1 MIEVLLRPGDSGDLV
16 NQVITSLNRIGLLH
30 STPENYDNSV
40 ADAVAL
46 FQQQRGLT
54 STGNVNNQTFQ
65 ALEEARWKLGD
76 RSLKV
81 DSPMMRGD
89 DVATLQSRLIE
100 MGFNPG
106 RVDGIY
112 GNVTENA
119 VKEFQKSV
127 GVKVD
132 GICGPGTV
140 ISLMRLMRTVTGGAP
155 TQLRDQAVREKRGP
169 ALADKVIVLDPSS
182 RSDIAEIVYD
192 IAQKIEGRLI
202 ALGVS
207 VFLSRSATSTPSEAE
222 RIAMANSTEADL
234 VISLSID
241 KYKNEKAEGI
251 STYFYGSELHG
262 IHSIVGERFATIVQR
277 ELVARTDLLNARTHA
292 KTWDLLRLT
301 KAPAVRLELGY
312 ITNRKDA
319 SRLADN
325 HFRDVIAEGLVV
337 AIQRLYL
344 SAEEDAKTG
353 TLRIEDL
360 RRAGI
365 RR

>member
-1 MIEVLLRPGDSGDLV
+1 ME
-16 NQVITSLNRIGLLH
+16 
-30 STPENYDNSV
+30 ST
-40 ADAVAL
+40 
-46 FQQQRGLT
+46 
-54 STGNVNNQTFQ
+54 
-65 ALEEARWKLGD
+65 
-76 RSLKV
+76 
-81 DSPMMRGD
+81 
-89 DVATLQSRLIE
+89 ATT
-100 MGFNPG
+100 
-106 RVDGIY
+106 
-112 GNVTENA
+112 TENA

-207 VFLSRSATSTPSEAE
+207 VFLSRSATSAPSEAE
-222 RIAMANSTEADL
+222 RISMANSTEADL

>member
-1 MIEVLLRPGDSGDLV
+1 MIKPGDRGDVVTVVTNTLHR
-16 NQVITSLNRIGLLH
+16 LGLI
-30 STPENYDNSV
+30 SSPTDTFTPEVSQ
-40 ADAVAL
+40 AVRA
-46 FQQQRGLT
+46 FQQERGLKI
-54 STGNVNNQTFQ
+54 TGEIDLGTH
-65 ALEEARWKLGD
+65 AAIEEARWKLGD

-81 DSPMMRGD
+81 EAPQMRGD
-89 DVATLQSRLIE
+89 DVATLQSRLID

-112 GNVTENA
+112 GPTTESA

-127 GVKVD
+127 GVKID

-140 ISLMRLMRTVTGGAP
+140 IALMRLMRTVTGGAP
-155 TQLRDQAVREKRGP
+155 TQLRDQAIREKRGP

-182 RSDIAEIVYD
+182 RSDISD
-192 IAQKIEGRLI
+192 ITFDLAQKIEGR
-202 ALGVS
+202 
-207 VFLSRSATSTPSEAE
+207 
-222 RIAMANSTEADL
+222 
-234 VISLSID
+234 
-241 KYKNEKAEGI
+241 KAEGL

-262 IHSIVGERFATIVQR
+262 IHSVVGEKFATIVQR
-277 ELVARTDLLNARTHA
+277 ELVARTDLLNARTQA

-301 KAPAVRLELGY
+301 KAPTVLLELGY
-312 ITNRKDA
+312 RTNPKDA
-319 SRLADN
+319 SRLADP

-360 RRAGI
+360 RKAGI

>member
-1 MIEVLLRPGDSGDLV
+1 MIKPGDCGDVVTAVTNTLHR
-16 NQVITSLNRIGLLH
+16 LGLIAEPTDIF
-30 STPENYDNSV
+30 SEEV
-40 ADAVAL
+40 ASAVRA
-46 FQQQRGLT
+46 FQQERGLRV
-54 STGNVNNQTFQ
+54 TGEIDVGTH
-65 ALEEARWKLGD
+65 AAIEEARWKLGD

-81 DSPMMRGD
+81 DSPLMRGD
-89 DVATLQSRLIE
+89 DVAALQSRLID

-106 RVDGIY
+106 RVDGIF
-112 GNVTENA
+112 GPTTESA

-127 GVKVD
+127 GVKID

-140 ISLMRLMRTVTGGAP
+140 MSLMRLMRTVTGGAP

-182 RSDIAEIVYD
+182 RDDIAEIVYD

-207 VFLSRSATSTPSEAE
+207 VFLSRSSQSTPSESE
-222 RIAMANSTEADL
+222 RIALANSTDADL
-234 VISLSID
+234 VITLSVD
-241 KYKNEKAEGI
+241 KYPNDKAEGI

-277 ELVARTDLLNARTHA
+277 ELVARTDLLNARTHS

-301 KAPAVRLELGY
+301 KAPTVRIELGY
-312 ITNRKDA
+312 ATNPKDA
-319 SRLADN
+319 SRLNDS
-325 HFRDVIAEGLVV
+325 HFRDVIAEGVVV

>member
-1 MIEVLLRPGDSGDLV
+1 MIKPGDRGDVVTAVTNTLHR
-16 NQVITSLNRIGLLH
+16 LGLIAAP
-30 STPENYDNSV
+30 TDTFTEEV
-40 ADAVAL
+40 ASAVRA
-46 FQQQRGLT
+46 FQQERGLRV
-54 STGNVNNQTFQ
+54 TGEIDLGTH
-65 ALEEARWKLGD
+65 AAIEEARWKLGD
-76 RSLKV
+76 RSLVV
-81 DSPMMRGD
+81 DSPLMRGD
-89 DVATLQSRLIE
+89 DVATLQSRLID

-112 GNVTENA
+112 GLITEKA

-127 GVKVD
+127 GVTID

-140 ISLMRLMRTVTGGAP
+140 MSLMRLMRTVTGGAP

-182 RSDIAEIVYD
+182 RADIAEIVYD

-202 ALGVS
+202 ALGVT
-207 VFLSRSATSTPSEAE
+207 VFLSRSATAKPNESE
-222 RIAMANSTEADL
+222 RITLSNSTDADL

-241 KYKNEKAEGI
+241 KYKNVSAEGL

-301 KAPAVRLELGY
+301 KAPTVLLELGY
-312 ITNRKDA
+312 ITNPKDA
-319 SRLADN
+319 SRLADS

>member
-1 MIEVLLRPGDSGDLV
+1 MIKPGDRGDVVTAVTNTLHR
-16 NQVITSLNRIGLLH
+16 LGLIA
-30 STPENYDNSV
+30 TPTDTFTEDV
-40 ADAVAL
+40 ARAVRA
-46 FQQQRGLT
+46 FQQERGLRVSGEIDIGT
-54 STGNVNNQTFQ
+54 H
-65 ALEEARWKLGD
+65 AAIEEARWKLGD
-76 RSLKV
+76 RSLMV
-81 DSPMMRGD
+81 NSPVMRGD
-89 DVATLQSRLIE
+89 DVATLQSRLID

-112 GNVTENA
+112 GPATEGA

-140 ISLMRLMRTVTGGAP
+140 MSLMRLMRTVTGGAP

-182 RSDIAEIVYD
+182 RSDVAEIVYD

-207 VFLSRSATSTPSEAE
+207 VFLSRSAQSTPSESD
-222 RIAMANSTEADL
+222 RIALANSTEADL
-234 VISLSID
+234 VISLSVD
-241 KYKNEKAEGI
+241 KYPNGKAEGI

-277 ELVARTDLLNARTHA
+277 ELVARTDLLNARTHS

-301 KAPAVRLELGY
+301 KAPTVRIELGY
-312 ITNRKDA
+312 ATNPKDA
-319 SRLADN
+319 SRLADS
-325 HFRDVIAEGLVV
+325 HFRDVIAEGVVV

>member
-1 MIEVLLRPGDSGDLV
+1 MIKPGDRGDVVTAVTNTLHR
-16 NQVITSLNRIGLLH
+16 LGLI
-30 STPENYDNSV
+30 SAPNDTFTEDV
-40 ADAVAL
+40 ASAVRA
-46 FQQQRGLT
+46 FQQERGLRV
-54 STGNVNNQTFQ
+54 TGEIDLGTH
-65 ALEEARWKLGD
+65 AAIEEARWKLGD

-81 DSPMMRGD
+81 DSPPMRGD
-89 DVATLQSRLIE
+89 DVAALQSRLID

-112 GNVTENA
+112 GAITESA

-127 GVKVD
+127 GVTID

-140 ISLMRLMRTVTGGAP
+140 MSLMRLMRTVTGGAP

-182 RSDIAEIVYD
+182 RSDIAETVYD

-207 VFLSRSATSTPSEAE
+207 VFLSRSATSSPNESE
-222 RIAMANSTEADL
+222 RIALANSTDADL

-241 KYKNEKAEGI
+241 KYKNAKAEGL

-277 ELVARTDLLNARTHA
+277 ELVARTDLLNSRTHA

-301 KAPAVRLELGY
+301 KAPTVLLELGY
-312 ITNRKDA
+312 NTNPKDA
-319 SRLADN
+319 SRLADS

>member
-1 MIEVLLRPGDSGDLV
+1 MIKPGDRGDVVTAVTNTLHR
-16 NQVITSLNRIGLLH
+16 LGLIA
-30 STPENYDNSV
+30 SPTDTFTPEVSQ
-40 ADAVAL
+40 AVRA
-46 FQQQRGLT
+46 FQQERGL
-54 STGNVNNQTFQ
+54 SVTGEIDIGTH
-65 ALEEARWKLGD
+65 AAIEEARWKLGD

-81 DSPMMRGD
+81 ESPHMRGD
-89 DVATLQSRLIE
+89 DVATLQSRLID

-112 GNVTENA
+112 GSVTESA
-119 VKEFQKSV
+119 VKDFQKSV

-140 ISLMRLMRTVTGGAP
+140 IALMRLMRTVTGGAP
-155 TQLRDQAVREKRGP
+155 TQLRDLAVREKRGP
-169 ALADKVIVLDPSS
+169 ALADKVIILDPSS
-182 RSDIAEIVYD
+182 RSDISEIAFD

-207 VFLSRSATSTPSEAE
+207 VFLSRNVSTSPSESE
-222 RIAMANSTEADL
+222 RIAFANNTDADL
-234 VISLSID
+234 VISLSVD
-241 KYKNEKAEGI
+241 RYKNEKAEGL
-251 STYFYGSELHG
+251 STYFYGSDHHG
-262 IHSIVGERFATIVQR
+262 IHSLVGEKFATIVQR
-277 ELVARTDLLNARTHA
+277 ELVARTDLLNARTQA

-301 KAPAVRLELGY
+301 KAPTVLLEIGY
-312 ITNRKDA
+312 RTNPKDA
-319 SRLADN
+319 SRLADS

-353 TLRIEDL
+353 TLRIDDL

>member
-1 MIEVLLRPGDSGDLV
+1 MIKPGDRGDVVTAVTNTLHR
-16 NQVITSLNRIGLLH
+16 LGLIAAP
-30 STPENYDNSV
+30 TDTFTEEV
-40 ADAVAL
+40 ASAVSA
-46 FQQQRGLT
+46 FQQERGLRV
-54 STGNVNNQTFQ
+54 TGEIDLGTH
-65 ALEEARWKLGD
+65 AAIEEARWKLGD
-76 RSLKV
+76 RSLVV
-81 DSPMMRGD
+81 DSPLMRGD
-89 DVATLQSRLIE
+89 DVATLQSRLID

-112 GNVTENA
+112 GLITEKA

-127 GVKVD
+127 GVTID

-140 ISLMRLMRTVTGGAP
+140 MSLMRLMRTVTGGAP

-182 RSDIAEIVYD
+182 RADIAEIVYD

-202 ALGVS
+202 ALGVT
-207 VFLSRSATSTPSEAE
+207 VFLSRSATAKPNESE
-222 RIAMANSTEADL
+222 RITLSNSTDADL

-241 KYKNEKAEGI
+241 KYKNVSAEGL

-277 ELVARTDLLNARTHA
+277 ELVARTDLLNVRTHA

-301 KAPAVRLELGY
+301 KAPTVLLELGY
-312 ITNRKDA
+312 NTNPKDA
-319 SRLADN
+319 SRLADS

>member
-1 MIEVLLRPGDSGDLV
+1 MIKPGDRGDVVTVVTNTLHR
-16 NQVITSLNRIGLLH
+16 LGLIAAPTDTFTAEV
-30 STPENYDNSV
+30 SE
-40 ADAVAL
+40 AVRA
-46 FQQQRGLT
+46 FQQERGL
-54 STGNVNNQTFQ
+54 SVTGEIDIGTH
-65 ALEEARWKLGD
+65 AAIEEARWKLGD

-81 DSPMMRGD
+81 EAPHMRGD
-89 DVATLQSRLIE
+89 DVATLQSRLID

-112 GNVTENA
+112 GATTEAA
-119 VKEFQKSV
+119 VKDFQKSV
-127 GVKVD
+127 GVKID

-140 ISLMRLMRTVTGGAP
+140 IALMRLMRTVTGGAP
-155 TQLRDQAVREKRGP
+155 TQLRDQAIREKRGP

-182 RSDIAEIVYD
+182 RSDISEITFD
-192 IAQKIEGRLI
+192 LAQKIEGRLI

-207 VFLSRSATSTPSEAE
+207 VFLTRSATTSPSEAE
-222 RIAMANSTEADL
+222 RIAFANSTDADL
-234 VISLSID
+234 VISLSVD
-241 KYKNEKAEGI
+241 HYRNEKAEGL

-262 IHSIVGERFATIVQR
+262 IHSIVGEKFATIVQR
-277 ELVARTDLLNARTHA
+277 ELVARTDLLNARTQA

-301 KAPAVRLELGY
+301 KAPTVLLEVGY
-312 ITNRKDA
+312 RTNPKDA
-319 SRLADN
+319 SRLADS

-360 RRAGI
+360 RKAGI

>member
-1 MIEVLLRPGDSGDLV
+1 MIKPGDRGDVVTAVTNTLHR
-16 NQVITSLNRIGLLH
+16 LGLIA
-30 STPENYDNSV
+30 SPTDTFTEDV
-40 ADAVAL
+40 AGAVRA
-46 FQQQRGLT
+46 FQQERGLRV
-54 STGNVNNQTFQ
+54 TGEIDLGTH
-65 ALEEARWKLGD
+65 AAIEEARWKLGD
-76 RSLKV
+76 RSLLV

-89 DVATLQSRLIE
+89 DVATLQSRLID

-112 GNVTENA
+112 GLTTENA

-192 IAQKIEGRLI
+192 IAQKIEGRFI

-207 VFLSRSATSTPSEAE
+207 VFLSRSATSTPSETE

-325 HFRDVIAEGLVV
+325 HFRDVITEGLVV

>member
-1 MIEVLLRPGDSGDLV
+1 MIKPGDRGDVVTAVTNTLHR
-16 NQVITSLNRIGLLH
+16 LGLIA
-30 STPENYDNSV
+30 SPTDTFTPEVSQ
-40 ADAVAL
+40 AVRA
-46 FQQQRGLT
+46 FQQERGL
-54 STGNVNNQTFQ
+54 SVTGEIDIGTH
-65 ALEEARWKLGD
+65 AAIEEARWKLGD

-81 DSPMMRGD
+81 ESPHMRGD
-89 DVATLQSRLIE
+89 DVATLQSRLID

-112 GNVTENA
+112 GATTEGA
-119 VKEFQKSV
+119 VKDFQKSV
-127 GVKVD
+127 GVKID

-140 ISLMRLMRTVTGGAP
+140 IALMRLMRTVTGGAP

-182 RSDIAEIVYD
+182 RSDISEITFD

-207 VFLSRSATSTPSEAE
+207 VFLSRNSSTKPSESE
-222 RIAMANSTEADL
+222 RIAFANSTDADL
-234 VISLSID
+234 VISLSVD
-241 KYKNEKAEGI
+241 QYKNDKAEGF
-251 STYFYGSELHG
+251 STYFYGSDHHG
-262 IHSIVGERFATIVQR
+262 IHSIVGEKFATIVQR
-277 ELVARTDLLNARTHA
+277 ELVARTDLLNARTQA

-301 KAPAVRLELGY
+301 KAPTVLLEIGY
-312 ITNRKDA
+312 RTNPKDA
-319 SRLADN
+319 SRLADS

>member
-1 MIEVLLRPGDSGDLV
+1 MIKPGDRGDVVTAVTNTLHR
-16 NQVITSLNRIGLLH
+16 LGLIA
-30 STPENYDNSV
+30 SPTNTFTEEV
-40 ADAVAL
+40 ASAVRA
-46 FQQQRGLT
+46 FQQERGLRV
-54 STGNVNNQTFQ
+54 TGEIDLGTH
-65 ALEEARWKLGD
+65 AAIEEARWKLGD
-76 RSLKV
+76 RSLLV

-89 DVATLQSRLIE
+89 DVATLQSRLID

-112 GNVTENA
+112 GLTTENA

-182 RSDIAEIVYD
+182 RSDIAETVYD

-207 VFLSRSATSTPSEAE
+207 VFLSRSATSTPSETE